1 MGFLF
6 SFNFNFTHLSI
17 TGMNMCEK
25 IPLECFENGVSGY
38 TRKCLADLAT
48 HVVDSTEIKL
58 AEKKLWLKKLKK
70 CHNEVYEFCHFT
82 E

>member
-1 MGFLF
+1 
-6 SFNFNFTHLSI
+6 
-17 TGMNMCEK
+17 MNMCEK

-38 TRKCLADLAT
+38 TRKSLADLAT

-70 CHNEVYEFCHFT
+70 YHNEVYDFCHIT